1 MADLT
6 LATLAAQVFTGLVLG
21 MILVLLAIGLSLIFG
36 LMTVVNFAHGSLYML
51 GAYFGF
57 FLVASTKSFWLA
69 LVVAPMLVGVFGLL
83 VERFLVRRLYGRSID
98 DPLLLTFGLS
108 LVLVEAV
115 RLVWGKIGLTLDP
128 PPALAGVVNLGFTYF
143 PLYRLFV
150 IGVTVVVLV
159 ALLLFLEKTNVGLI
173 IRAGSRDPV
182 MVRALGFD
190 LGRVWLL
197 VFGIGTAL
205 AGLAGILAGPMRGVY
220 AEMGVTIVIESFVV
234 VVVGGMGSLP
244 GAIVA
249 GLVIGQVVSLT
260 TLFGVHR
267 DGARPARPAERTLR
281 RSRTD
286 GMRALTG
293 WIGGHPVLA
302 FLVVFAVFP
311 FLVPYKALAT
321 QVLIYGLFALG
332 FNLLYGYTGLL
343 SFGHAAYWGLGAY
356 GTGIALAKLQVG
368 SLWLALLAGPALAVV
383 GGVVIGFLC
392 LRRRGIYFAMLTL
405 AFAQL
410 LYFVGFHLADVT
422 GGDDGLRGI
431 SVPPL
436 VLPGVRIPLDTSLA
450 FYYFAFALVA
460 LAVAGLKRILDSPF
474 GAVLQAIRENSDRAV
489 ACGYDATRVK
499 HLSFVFSA
507 LFAGLAGALDAL
519 RLNVVPIESLYWST
533 SGQVVIMTLL
543 GGAGTFFGPFVGAA
557 TWLVLEDRLAVFT
570 ESWPLV
576 VGAIFMAFVLFL
588 PKGIWGTLL
597 ARLEGAAR

>member
-1 MADLT
+1 
-6 LATLAAQVFTGLVLG
+6 
-21 MILVLLAIGLSLIFG
+21 
-36 LMTVVNFAHGSLYML
+36 
-51 GAYFGF
+51 
-57 FLVASTKSFWLA
+57 
-69 LVVAPMLVGVFGLL
+69 
-83 VERFLVRRLYGRSID
+83 
-98 DPLLLTFGLS
+98 
-108 LVLVEAV
+108 
-115 RLVWGKIGLTLDP
+115 
-128 PPALAGVVNLGFTYF
+128 
-143 PLYRLFV
+143 
-150 IGVTVVVLV
+150 
-159 ALLLFLEKTNVGLI
+159 
-173 IRAGSRDPV
+173 
-182 MVRALGFD
+182 
-190 LGRVWLL
+190 
-197 VFGIGTAL
+197 
-205 AGLAGILAGPMRGVY
+205 MR
-220 AEMGVTIVIESFVV
+220 T
-234 VVVGGMGSLP
+234 
-244 GAIVA
+244 
-249 GLVIGQVVSLT
+249 
-260 TLFGVHR
+260 
-267 DGARPARPAERTLR
+267 
-281 RSRTD
+281 
-286 GMRALTG
+286 LTG
-293 WIGGHPVLA
+293 WIAVHPVLA